1 MVIWELEVYG
11 RFRWR
16 VGNESRREFLDF
28 VVVLDLVNVNFCFK
42 KGGGV
47 FVILNRGGL
56 RK

>member
-28 VVVLDLVNVNFCFK
+28 AVVLDLVNVNFCFK